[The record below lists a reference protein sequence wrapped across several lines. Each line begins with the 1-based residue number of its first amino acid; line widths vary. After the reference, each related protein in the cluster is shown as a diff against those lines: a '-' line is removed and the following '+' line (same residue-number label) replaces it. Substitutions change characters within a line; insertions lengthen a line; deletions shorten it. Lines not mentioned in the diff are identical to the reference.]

1 MLTVA
6 VRAVHA
12 TGGMLGPGPA
22 KTGGVLFRGDPVTE
36 SPRDMAGRRKR
47 WWSVPVLV
55 MVLTAG
61 CMEFGPAEKQMLRE
75 ADQMYRGGDLA
86 GATTRCDRLI
96 QNFGDAAEIAEAH
109 YIRGLCR
116 VQSRQF
122 KAAIEDFEAAT
133 RKSKRDDLTALSRA
147 SWGSLAYEAGDWRG
161 AHRLFSE
168 ALPKLP
174 VSPPADELLYTAG
187 MAAQRAG
194 EWEDASR
201 WFREIIHRFGNR
213 PIATEAR
220 RMAQWR
226 HPYFAIQLGVFRSS
240 TNAAEFVRKMR
251 DQRVDAVQEN
261 MPRGGE
267 AVWVVMAGRY
277 RTYTDARQ
285 GLEQLRR
292 IQSGAF
298 IIP

>member
-1 MLTVA
+1 M
-6 VRAVHA
+6 
-12 TGGMLGPGPA
+12 
-22 KTGGVLFRGDPVTE
+22 
-36 SPRDMAGRRKR
+36 SGRWKR
-47 WWSVPVLV
+47 WWSGPALV
-55 MVLTAG
+55 MVLAAG
-61 CMEFGPAEKQMLRE
+61 CTEMGPTEKRLLRE
-75 ADQMYRGGDLA
+75 ADQMYRSGNVT
-86 GATTRCDRLI
+86 GAATRCDRLI
-96 QNFGDAAEIAEAH
+96 QNFGDANEIAEAY

-116 VQSRQF
+116 ARSRQV
-122 KAAIEDFEAAT
+122 KAAIDDFQAAT

-147 SWGSLAYEAGDWRG
+147 SCGSLAYQLGDWDA
-161 AHRLFSE
+161 AHRHLSE
-168 ALPKLP
+168 ALPDLP
-174 VSPPADELLYTAG
+174 ASPPKDELLYTAG

-226 HPYFAIQLGVFRSS
+226 HPYFAVQLGVFRNSN
-240 TNAAEFVRKMR
+240 NAAEFVRKMR
-251 DQRVDAVQEN
+251 EQRVDAVQEN
-261 MPRGGE
+261 LPRGGE

-277 RTYTDARQ
+277 RTYADARR

-292 IQSGAF
+292 IQRGAF